1 VAERPDTGPE
11 TSPAKPQREGIPW
24 RLVALGLVGLYAFL
38 LVILN
43 TDEVDVQFVFWS
55 TKTSLVIL
63 LLIVLAIGF
72 LGGFLFDTWRERRK
86 RGQA

>member
-1 VAERPDTGPE
+1 MSEQQPGATPPSST
-11 TSPAKPQREGIPW
+11 KPTREGIPW
-24 RLVALGLVGLYAFL
+24 RLVALGAVGVYAFL

-55 TKTSLVIL
+55 AKTSLVIL